1 MKNKT
6 LLFVSLLTIFISISG
21 LAQSQE
27 TKTIK
32 GTVTYQ
38 DQLLANVH
46 VVNNNS
52 NASVKTDSEG
62 NYKITAK
69 VGEELSFSYVGLRT
83 TTIIIEDITTIL
95 NIKMSDKVNQLETVV
110 VRANKKPGRSQEI
123 AAKKLKT
130 IPTAFGDINLKS
142 IGSKIDYV
150 AGKDLNL
157 ALAVFN
163 VAPAIANKV
172 VNASAD
178 ERSGVMVVNR
188 GGIGGDR
195 VMWDIDGNIMDR
207 APEWLQASDIVDVYV
222 LKNAPARYGSKS
234 VVIVI
239 TENNPSV
246 YAERKKKK
254 AEKYMNQSFYDDT
267 TVTADFDYS
276 QNDVQSNLGE
286 EREIFGKLTH
296 SESPISDVLVSVAG
310 KKDVEV
316 YTDVEGKYKLK
327 VNVGDI
333 VQFTHASYETISVFV
348 EDVTKEL
355 NLNLTERVRELEEVI
370 VDMGNKKGAVVAQKE
385 KLEEEYET
393 SRGNFDPK
401 KSGYSQTYLDGSKLS
416 NVYPNIQEALVGKI
430 PGYSYDRTN
439 GNSYVRGGGSL
450 SDYPASWEVDGIYTS
465 YAPPL
470 DLSQIKSVR
479 VIKSYGAS
487 TRYGSEAKGGVIV
500 IKTTFGDFKPNSP
513 TKNTFLEEY
522 ANSEFYEND
531 ASISSLEMKDQNKF
545 AESVSAYRDKYKA
558 FEFYQD
564 ALKNKIINYGDHISV
579 ALKFLDTHKDKRL
592 ATMIF
597 DDLAKK
603 NSKDPEVLK
612 TLAYYYQLLDKKRSA
627 IKMYER
633 VFKLRPQHA
642 QSFRD
647 LSNAYVDYDLYRK
660 AWKLYYAYMIKGKVT
675 SEEGI
680 GELMYNDM
688 EWLYYHRANQMKFKR
703 RFVPIHK
710 NEKEFKRDV
719 RMVFEWNTSE
729 AEFELE
735 FVGPD
740 RRAYTFDH
748 SLAANNELI
757 VEEKKLGY
765 SSKMFVIEDL
775 GEGEWLVNL
784 TYKGNKKSVPTFL
797 KLTTYYN
804 WGKPN
809 EQRDI
814 NVYKLEIQNQK
825 ASLLRFNN
833 ESEAFQKVAK
843 N

>member
-6 LLFVSLLTIFISISG
+6 LLFVSLLTIFVSISG

-32 GTVTYQ
+32 GLVTYK
-38 DQLLANVH
+38 DQPLENVH
-46 VVNNNS
+46 VVNSNS
-52 NASVKTDSEG
+52 TTSVKTDSNG
-62 NYKITAK
+62 NYQITAK
-69 VGEELSFSYVGLRT
+69 VGEEISFSFVGLKT
-83 TTIIIEDITTIL
+83 TKIIIEDITSIL
-95 NIKMSDKVNQLETVV
+95 NIKMNDKVNELETVV
-110 VRANKKPGRSQEI
+110 VRANKKATKSQQI
-123 AAKKLKT
+123 VAKKLKT
-130 IPTAFGDINLKS
+130 IKTAFGDLNLKS
-142 IGSKIDYV
+142 VGFKVDYV
-150 AGKDLNL
+150 SGKDLNL
-157 ALAVFN
+157 AAATFN
-163 VAPAIANKV
+163 VAPAIASKV
-172 VNASAD
+172 TNAYAD
-178 ERSGVMVVNR
+178 ERSGIFSVR
-188 GGIGGDR
+188 GRAAI
-195 VMWDIDGNIMDR
+195 WDIDGAIMNA
-207 APEWLQASDIVDVYV
+207 APQWLQASDIVDVYV
-222 LKNAPARYGSKS
+222 LKNAPARYGAKS

-239 TENNPSV
+239 TENNPQV

-267 TVTADFDYS
+267 SVTEQLDYS
-276 QNDVQSNLGE
+276 QNDFQLNLGE

-296 SESPISDVLVSVAG
+296 IESPVSDVLVSVAG

-316 YTDVEGKYKLK
+316 YTDVEGKYSLK
-327 VNVGDI
+327 ANVGDI

-355 NLNLTERVRELEEVI
+355 NLNLKERIRELEEV
-370 VDMGNKKGAVVAQKE
+370 VVEMNNAKGAVVEKKE
-385 KLEEEYET
+385 KMEEDYET

-401 KSGYSQTYLDGSKLS
+401 KSGFSQTYLDGTKLS

-430 PGYSYDRTN
+430 AGYYYDRTS
-439 GNSYVRGGGSL
+439 GRSYIRGGGSL
-450 SDYPASWEVDGIYTS
+450 TDYPAAWEVDGIFTS

-479 VIKSYGAS
+479 ALKSYGAA
-487 TRYGSEAKGGVIV
+487 TRYGSEAKGGVII
-500 IKTTFGDFKPNSP
+500 IKTTFGDFKPNRP

-545 AESVSAYRDKYKA
+545 AESVSAYKDKYKA

-564 ALKNKIINYGDHISV
+564 ELKGKITNYGDHISV
-579 ALKFLDTHKDKRL
+579 ALKFLDTFKDRRL
-592 ATMIF
+592 AAMVF
-597 DDLAKK
+597 NDVAKNNK
-603 NSKDPEVLK
+603 KDPEILK
-612 TLAYYYQLLDKKRSA
+612 TLAYYYQLLDKKRST
-627 IKMYER
+627 IEMYER
-633 VFKLRPQHA
+633 VFKLRPQYA

-703 RFVPIHK
+703 NFVPIHK

-735 FVGPD
+735 FVSPD
-740 RRAYTFDH
+740 RRSYTFDH
-748 SLAANNELI
+748 SLAANNDLI

-784 TYKGNKKSVPTFL
+784 TYNGNKKSVPTFL

-833 ESEAFQKVAK
+833 ESDAFQKVAK